1 MELATC
7 FVSRFDWHLSPY
19 GSHILKSG
27 FRPELALRLL
37 CMSSHEAHVG
47 QALHQGVVDKTS
59 VFGCFKAA
67 SSVTLYF
74 VVAVC
79 RPYFKIK
86 TLIRR

>member
-1 MELATC
+1 
-7 FVSRFDWHLSPY
+7 
-19 GSHILKSG
+19 
-27 FRPELALRLL
+27 
-37 CMSSHEAHVG
+37 MSSHEADAG

-59 VFGCFKAA
+59 VSGCFKVA

-79 RPYFKIK
+79 RLYLKIK